1 MSAYRRILVAV
12 DGSAASARGLREAL
26 RLAKHEHAELCVL
39 HVVNERVPY
48 TPLAGAPPLD
58 LFPRMLEAGRGV
70 LDTARRAAAKA
81 GVQARTVLVE
91 SSERSVAPSIL
102 AQARKQRAEVIVLGT
117 HGRRGMRRLV
127 FGSDAEEVLRAS
139 PVPVLM
145 VRAEG

>member
-26 RLAKHEHAELCVL
+26 RLARREQAELCVL

-58 LFPRMLEAGRGV
+58 LFPHMLEAGRSV
-70 LDTARRAAAKA
+70 LETARRAAARA
-81 GVQARTVLVE
+81 GVRARTVLVE

-102 AQARKQRAEVIVLGT
+102 AQARRQRADVIVLGT
-117 HGRRGMRRLV
+117 HGHRGMRRLV

-145 VRAEG
+145 VRAAA